1 MHSGSRQRERESG
14 TGFLRIYMRWK
25 VRVVSPSFKRVADS
39 EQSLWQSLEM
49 NTEDEHKVNKYE
61 REEKEKYRLR
71 IASERGD
78 DDDYDN
84 VSDEHDSSKRL

>member
-1 MHSGSRQRERESG
+1 
-14 TGFLRIYMRWK
+14 
-25 VRVVSPSFKRVADS
+25 
-39 EQSLWQSLEM
+39 M

-78 DDDYDN
+78 DDDYDD
-84 VSDEHDSSKRL
+84 VSDEHDSNKRL